1 MSDFKSFDDFQKELH
16 HLDPEQTVIRESEEI
31 PESGRQIP
39 QTSKLKKNP
48 GKKKARRRWE
58 PYLMGTAVGFLLLA
72 GAVLFLPVPMGDIRL
87 QGNEAVTKEDIL
99 FDGDIREPVNVF
111 QISTSQ
117 LQERL
122 KKDVRIADAEVSR
135 AFPFYIDVI
144 IAERKPVAVIQ
155 EEFGYAFLDQEG
167 MIIQTGDSIRGMDV
181 PVITGVKLDNVL
193 LGDFTQKENVKL
205 ALQFLGALSPGGI
218 QVFSEIN
225 VGNAES
231 IVAYTRDGIA
241 VRLGDGSA
249 MAERA
254 ALAENMVN
262 DVKVRGLSV
271 EYIDASLSSPY
282 IKLKK

>member
-39 QTSKLKKNP
+39 QTPKLKKKP
-48 GKKKARRRWE
+48 GKKKARRKWE

-72 GAVLFLPVPMGDIRL
+72 GAVPFLPVPMGDIRL

-135 AFPFYIDVI
+135 AFPFYIDVV

-241 VRLGDGSA
+241 VRLGDGSS

>member
-48 GKKKARRRWE
+48 EKKKARRRWE

-135 AFPFYIDVI
+135 AFPFYIDVV

>member
-135 AFPFYIDVI
+135 AFPFYIDVV

-167 MIIQTGDSIRGMDV
+167 MIIQTGDSIRGMDI

-271 EYIDASLSSPY
+271 EYIDASFSSPY